1 MDGKRKERK
10 ATTARKTK
18 KLGRVA
24 QASIH
29 HNEDLVEKFIA
40 AIEEGKATPYQLAV
54 AAGNPDDP
62 KHPGTVA
69 FGGGK
74 FSVRILETGEYVHAS
89 LRGLMHGRG
98 GFFHNPEVSTAVRVG
113 SYVLVEDLGLGRMAG
128 GTSHQIM
135 GVLSGGQ
142 ASRARSAMG
151 IRGASSENSL
161 FSRSSE
167 ERRNV
172 GIRAA
177 RMAELNRAY
186 RGTQKAKKSSNSGAA
201 AVAKKSSSKS
211 SNSYR
216 GEGW

>member
-24 QASIH
+24 QASIA
-29 HNEDLVEKFIA
+29 HNEMMVEQFIA
-40 AIEEGKATPYQLAV
+40 AVEEGKATPYELAV
-54 AAGNPDDP
+54 ATGNPDDP
-62 KHPGTVA
+62 KHPGTVS

-74 FSVRILETGEYVHAS
+74 FSVRILETGEYVRAA

-98 GFFHNPEVSTAVRVG
+98 GFFHNPEVSTAVRDG
-113 SYVLVEDLGLGRMAG
+113 SYVLVEDLGLGSMAG

-135 GVLSGGQ
+135 AVLSSGQ
-142 ASRARSAMG
+142 ASRAKTVMG
-151 IRGASSENSL
+151 LRGSSSENSL

-177 RMAELNRAY
+177 RMAELNRG
-186 RGTQKAKKSSNSGAA
+186 RRTTQKAKKSSNTGAA
-201 AVAKKSSSKS
+201 GGKKSSDKKS
-211 SNSYR
+211 SNS
-216 GEGW
+216 GW